1 MIVSCPSCTARFNIS
16 DASLETGPRRVKC
29 GRCAHVWRVVAPTKP
44 RAAPAARPVQPEAV
58 ATSPGFSTPPTPE
71 PTPRVPPR
79 AERGRSKLWIGWL
92 ALLIFVG
99 GIAAG
104 AYFFRGDLVE
114 AFPETERVYDWIGV
128 PLPRIEIDERTEQQ
142 VDENGAVRLVVGGV
156 LTNHAERELPVPPLL
171 FILYDSRGEPVNQW
185 PEPPPVAIL
194 SPGESV
200 SFTSATGI
208 TSSGDAAEPHWDVM
222 LLREDAPAM
231 SLTGG
236 QAAGAPAGD
245 GPYEPAEDSHEPAE
259 AAHGAA
265 EQH

>member
-29 GRCAHVWRVVAPTKP
+29 GRCAHVWRVVAPIKP
-44 RAAPAARPVQPEAV
+44 KTAPAARAARPEA
-58 ATSPGFSTPPTPE
+58 ASPGFSTPPTPE

-79 AERGRSKLWIGWL
+79 AERGRSTLWIWWL
-92 ALLIFVG
+92 LLLVLIG
-99 GIAAG
+99 GIAAAG
-104 AYFFRGDLVE
+104 YFLRGWLVE
-114 AFPETERVYDWIGV
+114 TWPPAERVYDAIGI

-142 VDENGAVRLVVGGV
+142 VDENGTVRLIVGGV
-156 LTNHAERELPVPPLL
+156 LTNHADRELPVPPLL

-200 SFTSATGI
+200 PFTSATGI
-208 TSSGDAAEPHWDVM
+208 SSSGDAAAPHWDVM
-222 LLREDAPAM
+222 LLREDAPDM
-231 SLTGG
+231 PLTGG
-236 QAAGAPAGD
+236 QAAGAPARD
-245 GPYEPAEDSHEPAE
+245 GADEPSE
-259 AAHGAA
+259 AALEPDPAADGAV